1 MAKRN
6 SIPRF
11 DEILTDVDKKSSE
24 LLDILYSEV
33 EPKEDN
39 AFEVVDAAAT
49 VMTTTTSTNPGRPR
63 TLKAG
68 YDYQNEV
75 LTVVF
80 RDGTWWEYRN
90 VSVELW
96 TAFKS
101 SESKGRFLRDSGL
114 DVWDNMGPAD
124 VEAMPKHRRELM
136 NDLSEFTDYMYGAK
150 PKKV

>member
-11 DEILTDVDKKSSE
+11 DEILTDVDKRGSE

-33 EPKEDN
+33 SPKEDSE
-39 AFEVVDAAAT
+39 FEVVDATAT
-49 VMTTTTSTNPGRPR
+49 VMTTTTSTNPARPR

-68 YDYQNEV
+68 YDYENQV

-80 RDGTWWEYRN
+80 RDGTWWEYRD
-90 VSVELW
+90 VSPDMW
-96 TAFKS
+96 TGFKS
-101 SESKGRFLRDSGL
+101 SDSKGRFLRDSGL
-114 DVWDNMGPAD
+114 DTWDNMGPAD

-136 NDLSEFTDYMYGAK
+136 NDISEFSNYMYGAK